1 MRTLGLCGAVALS
14 GCATT
19 ALMEQELT
27 KTNTQ
32 TVLAFEATV
41 FNKHDVQAGFEHYIG
56 EGFIEHDAR
65 LSADPENAYR
75 AVITR
80 EPREAHRT
88 FMRSIA
94 QGQLVATQSLWERG
108 GGTAALTVVDI
119 YRLREGR
126 IVEHWAVAQ
135 EAGQSGKSAK
145 PSDLRKSS
153 QPPD

>member
-1 MRTLGLCGAVALS
+1 
-14 GCATT
+14 
-19 ALMEQELT
+19 
-27 KTNTQ
+27 
-32 TVLAFEATV
+32 
-41 FNKHDVQAGFEHYIG
+41 
-56 EGFIEHDAR
+56 
-65 LSADPENAYR
+65 
-75 AVITR
+75 
-80 EPREAHRT
+80 
-88 FMRSIA
+88 MRSIA